1 MLQSYKL
8 TILQSYKVIKL
19 NSKRGNM
26 LQSTKLYY
34 SKVTQLKSKMGPSNK
49 EAMLQNNKVVK

>member
-1 MLQSYKL
+1 MLPSYKL

-26 LQSTKLYY
+26 LQSTKLYCY
-34 SKVTQLKSKMGPSNK
+34 KVTQLKSKLRPSNK